1 MAANLAGVSLAK
13 WQRLRVVVRNILY
26 LDGRRIDFD
35 YLVAPVDYIPLRS
48 DEDVISMQ
56 QEDLF
61 LTRLFRRVAIE
72 TRI

>member
-1 MAANLAGVSLAK
+1 MAK
-13 WQRLRVVVRNILY
+13 WQRLRVVVRNIFY

-61 LTRLFRRVAIE
+61 LSPLFRRVAIE